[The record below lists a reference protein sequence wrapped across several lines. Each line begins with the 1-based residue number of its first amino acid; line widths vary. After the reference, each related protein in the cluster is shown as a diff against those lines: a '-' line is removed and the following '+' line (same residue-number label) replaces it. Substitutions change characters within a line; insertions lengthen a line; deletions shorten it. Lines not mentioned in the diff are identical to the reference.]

1 MVAPAQTAPSPN
13 RNAPAKGRAPSG
25 QHSSP
30 DAKTAGYDAAKNP
43 YSDYD
48 LTKATDDYATW
59 RQPLSQWLTDVLIPI
74 DDAAKLREPTTPY
87 VEILGPDGQNTVTQW
102 IDTTMYSYGEALA
115 AYIRSTG
122 VRVRASEA
130 DNPMATDEDRADAEA
145 AIRFDLQYQDEVL
158 AGDYLELL
166 KWHLT
171 YRGMCFEQHLPLSEE
186 ESADLDGLKIRGD
199 VHDVFDVAWRLG
211 VGDRLGRCIVQKRRL
226 LEELP
231 PAWRTASG
239 KTDEDADD
247 TLVEYFDCYQ
257 HGAIYGTDIVK
268 PLAPHGYVDSAG
280 RPAVPITFHIHNAH
294 IERQGDTGPQASGI
308 SQRGIRVGTPLV
320 FSLLTELKKRSRA
333 MTLAMHAARIGSVP
347 LIAVKGLL
355 QGRDEEGEEI
365 DFESGVLQLE
375 DTPSSDARF
384 VVPPNASPALKN
396 VIDAINQ
403 DLAAASV
410 APGILQGQVTQN
422 VPGVSQ
428 NGMTSWARAKAEGL
442 ALTLSRGLTHRAG
455 MRIGIYKQMLV
466 APTTHRYARAAG
478 KPLNPHLGDK
488 SPLATDGVTMEIGGG
503 RQIDDL
509 TFADIRRLRVEV
521 VADNRMPLE
530 QELQFSITAA
540 QAKTESGQPLFPLKY
555 IRENF
560 AHVEDARQMES
571 DAILEAQAANPQTPY
586 GQTRV
591 IRAMIDDAATRLPP
605 EQVQQFEAQFQQ
617 LEPMAIQSAFAQ
629 AFQALQQAAQPQPPP
644 GQPPPDQAGALGA
657 GGGPPPMGGP
667 PMGPPQ
673 GPPPPPGPPMQG
685 PPPGPPMMGPPM
697 GPPTN
702 FPPPIGPQAPPPGI
716 PQGPPPPMF
725 QQPMMN
731 SGPPGMAAP
740 PQGVF

>member
-1 MVAPAQTAPSPN
+1 
-13 RNAPAKGRAPSG
+13 
-25 QHSSP
+25 
-30 DAKTAGYDAAKNP
+30 
-43 YSDYD
+43 
-48 LTKATDDYATW
+48 
-59 RQPLSQWLTDVLIPI
+59 
-74 DDAAKLREPTTPY
+74 
-87 VEILGPDGQNTVTQW
+87 
-102 IDTTMYSYGEALA
+102 
-115 AYIRSTG
+115 
-122 VRVRASEA
+122 
-130 DNPMATDEDRADAEA
+130 
-145 AIRFDLQYQDEVL
+145 LQYQDEVL

-294 IERQGDTGPQASGI
+294 IERQGDVGPQASGI

-320 FSLLTELKKRSRA
+320 FSLLTELKKRARA

-355 QGRDEEGEEI
+355 QGRDEAGEEI

-384 VVPPNASPALKN
+384 IVPPNASPALKN

-442 ALTLSRGLTHRAG
+442 ALTLSRGLTHRAS
-455 MRIGIYKQMLV
+455 MRIGIYKQMLS
-466 APTTHRYARAAG
+466 APTTRRYARAAG

-488 SPLATDGVTMEIGGG
+488 SPLATDGIMMDIGGG

-530 QELQFSITAA
+530 QELQFSITAYG
-540 QAKTESGQPLFPLKY
+540 AKDDSGMKLFPRKY

-586 GQTRV
+586 GQTRL
-591 IRAMIDDAATRLPP
+591 IRAMIDDAATRLDPQ
-605 EQVQQFEAQFQQ
+605 QVAQFERDYQQ
-617 LEPMAIQSAFAQ
+617 LEPMAIQSAMQQ
-629 AFQALQQAAQPQPPP
+629 AFMALQQAANGQQAAGS
-644 GQPPPDQAGALGA
+644 GQPAAPPDQG
-657 GGGPPPMGGP
+657 MGGP
-667 PMGPPQ
+667 PMGGPPPQ
-673 GPPPPPGPPMQG
+673 GPPPPMGGPPMQG
-685 PPPGPPMMGPPM
+685 PPPGPPMPPGPFPP

-725 QQPMMN
+725 QQPIMN